1 MNPNKIW
8 FTSDHH
14 FGHKNI
20 IEFSQRPFLNT
31 DEMNEELIK
40 RWNEKIGTEDMVYH
54 LGDFALM
61 SSGKLRSI
69 LDRLNGRIHLI
80 QGNHE
85 SAALDCACRFEWIK
99 DYHELTVKDTDAHK
113 GERFI
118 VLLHYAMRVWNA
130 SHYGTWHLYGH
141 SHGDLPD
148 DEASLSFDVGVD
160 TNNFYP
166 YSYEDIKV
174 RMSQKKW
181 ISPIEARNR

>member
-85 SAALDCACRFEWIK
+85 SA
-99 DYHELTVKDTDAHK
+99 
-113 GERFI
+113 
-118 VLLHYAMRVWNA
+118 
-130 SHYGTWHLYGH
+130 
-141 SHGDLPD
+141 
-148 DEASLSFDVGVD
+148 
-160 TNNFYP
+160 
-166 YSYEDIKV
+166 
-174 RMSQKKW
+174 
-181 ISPIEARNR
+181 